1 MPLKGR
7 GRHRTGG
14 AGLRTWGG
22 HLIPSR
28 RTKPALVHQG
38 RSSPSPQPLLPPA
51 PRTAQPRTSSPVP
64 LRSAPRRTAGA
75 PPTAAARGRGCPGCP
90 PLGSGGAPSPPPRPP
105 HAPRPARPRPRSR
118 APSRTA
124 RIKVTPPRSPLRGAG
139 GAAGPRTE
147 VRLQLSPSLPS
158 PGLGRGHREPRRT
171 LTSTLRH
178 PKPKD
183 WPQSGSKTGRA
194 RDPAVPAQ
202 HSLARR
208 ADFRARVAALGAN
221 LPAMPDCMGR
231 MEPGGSTA

>member
-1 MPLKGR
+1 MLLRLQP
-7 GRHRTGG
+7 HG
-14 AGLRTWGG
+14 AGAARAARPLAAAERRARPHGPRTPRAPHGPGPAAALPQGRPGLR
-22 HLIPSR
+22 SR
-28 RTKPALVHQG
+28 RRV
-38 RSSPSPQPLLPPA
+38 
-51 PRTAQPRTSSPVP
+51 
-64 LRSAPRRTAGA
+64 RR
-75 PPTAAARGRGCPGCP
+75 
-90 PLGSGGAPSPPPRPP
+90 SGGR
-105 HAPRPARPRPRSR
+105 
-118 APSRTA
+118 
-124 RIKVTPPRSPLRGAG
+124 G